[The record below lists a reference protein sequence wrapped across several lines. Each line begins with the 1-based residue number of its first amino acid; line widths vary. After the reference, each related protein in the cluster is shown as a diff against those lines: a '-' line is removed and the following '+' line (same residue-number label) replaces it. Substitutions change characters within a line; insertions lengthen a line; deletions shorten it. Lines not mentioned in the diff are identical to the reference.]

1 MTGTI
6 APAATDIGGS
16 QVRLQRLVAALAVTQ
31 TVGYGVLYYA
41 FSVLITPMAA
51 DLHASTP
58 RIAGALTVSVLIS
71 AVVAVPVGRWLDH
84 HGGRLLMAV
93 GSVLGVVAVIAW
105 SQVRTP
111 TQLYAVFIVIG
122 IASAMSL
129 YEAAFSVVIAAAEP
143 GARNR
148 SLLAV
153 TVVAGFASSIFFP
166 LTGWLTEAVGWRV
179 TLVIL
184 SLLLAITAIPGHLLA
199 VPRSAVHRVHTR
211 THVGESVTTTLG
223 DGRFWLLGSAFVLQT
238 AATAAVGVLLV
249 TVLRRAGHSATTAA
263 TLAGLLGVLSVTGR
277 LATTALARRFGI
289 AAVTAGVFAVQA
301 AGIAALPFV
310 SDNVTGA
317 AICVIAFGI
326 GFGVAT
332 IAKPAILAE
341 RYGTA
346 RYATIAGVLA
356 LPITLAKAVAPVAA
370 ALLAPRSFM
379 ILAAVACLVASVLLP
394 AAGRSTAARR

>member
-1 MTGTI
+1 MTDTI

-16 QVRLQRLVAALAVTQ
+16 RVRLHRLVATLAVTQ

-58 RIAGALTVSVLIS
+58 RIAAALTVSVLLS
-71 AVVAVPVGRWLDH
+71 ATVAVPVGRWLDH

-93 GSVLGVVAVIAW
+93 GSLLGVVAVAAW

-111 TQLYAVFIVIG
+111 TQLYAVFVVIG

-129 YEAAFSVVIAAAEP
+129 YEAAFSVVIAATEP

-148 SLLAV
+148 SLLAI

-166 LTGWLTEAVGWRV
+166 LTGWLTEAVGWRT
-179 TLVIL
+179 TLVVL

-199 VPRSAVHRVHTR
+199 VPNSAVHRGHTR
-211 THVGESVTTTLG
+211 MHVGQSVTTTLR
-223 DGRFWLLGSAFVLQT
+223 DIRFWLLGSAFIMQA

-249 TVLRRAGHSATTAA
+249 TVLRQAGHSATTAA

-277 LATTALARRFGI
+277 LATTAVARRFGI
-289 AAVTAGVFAVQA
+289 ASVTAAVFALQA
-301 AGIAALPFV
+301 SGIAALPFV
-310 SDNVTGA
+310 SDSVTGA
-317 AICVIAFGI
+317 AICVIAFGV

-341 RYGTA
+341 RYGTT
-346 RYATIAGVLA
+346 RYATIAGTLA
-356 LPITLAKAVAPVAA
+356 VPITLAKAVAPMAA

-379 ILAAVACLVASVLLP
+379 ILAAAACLVASVLLP
-394 AAGRSTAARR
+394 AAGRSTASPR

>member
-51 DLHASTP
+51 DLHVSTP

>member
-6 APAATDIGGS
+6 APAATDLGGS
-16 QVRLQRLVAALAVTQ
+16 RVRLRRLVAALAVTQ

-51 DLHASTP
+51 DLHTSTP
-58 RIAGALTVSVLIS
+58 RIAAALTVSVLIS

-84 HGGRLLMAV
+84 HGGRCLMAV
-93 GSVLGVVAVIAW
+93 GSLLGVIAVAAW

-111 TQLYAVFIVIG
+111 TQLCAVFVVIG

-143 GARNR
+143 AARNR

-166 LTGWLTEAVGWRV
+166 LTGWLAEAVGWRT
-179 TLVIL
+179 TLVVL
-184 SLLLAITAIPGHLLA
+184 ALLLAITAIPGHLLA
-199 VPRSAVHRVHTR
+199 VPRSAVHRVQTR
-211 THVGESVTTTLG
+211 THVGQSVAATLR
-223 DGRFWLLGSAFVLQT
+223 DTRFWLLGFAFVLQT

-249 TVLRRAGHSATTAA
+249 TVLRGVGHSATTAA

-310 SDNVTGA
+310 SDGVIGA
-317 AICVIAFGI
+317 AVCVIAFGV
-326 GFGVAT
+326 GFGVST

-341 RYGTA
+341 RYGTT
-346 RYATIAGVLA
+346 RYATIAGTIAV
-356 LPITLAKAVAPVAA
+356 PITLAKAVAPMAA
-370 ALLAPRSFM
+370 ALLVPRSFM

-394 AAGRSTAARR
+394 AAGRSTASAH